1 MLAKNAI
8 SKIRELEHE
17 LRAMGVL
24 SLSLFGSVA
33 RNEGRA
39 DSDVDV
45 AVTVDHDS
53 GFSLLD
59 LVAVKNR
66 LSDHLHQPV
75 DILTE
80 PIRNSRL
87 KNNIEKD
94 RMRAF

>member
-1 MLAKNAI
+1 MLAEVAI
-8 SKIRELEHE
+8 SKIRQLERD
-17 LRAMGVL
+17 LKGMGVL

-45 AVTVDHDS
+45 AVTVDYEG

-59 LVAVKNR
+59 LVAVQNR
-66 LSDHLHQPV
+66 LADHLRQPV

-80 PIRNSRL
+80 PIRDPEL
-87 KNNIEKD
+87 KKNVEKD
-94 RMRAF
+94 RVRAF